1 MGTYKL
7 SQLWTCVDAAYDVHP
22 ALKIHNGRGMSFE
35 YGLVKCKSA
44 KHKLNAKSY
53 TEAKVVRVSDY
64 LPYNTWISLFME
76 SYGYETTPNIIFQD
90 NHIVMRI
97 EKNEKKSCAGNYS
110 HIDIH
115 YFPMKYR
122 VDSNSISIAYCSTE
136 HMISYFFTKAL
147 HGMLLITLCEVS
159 MRW

>member
-64 LPYNTWISLFME
+64 LPYNIWIFLFME
-76 SYGYETTPNIIFQD
+76 SQVYEIKHTNIF
-90 NHIVMRI
+90 
-97 EKNEKKSCAGNYS
+97 
-110 HIDIH
+110 
-115 YFPMKYR
+115 
-122 VDSNSISIAYCSTE
+122 
-136 HMISYFFTKAL
+136 
-147 HGMLLITLCEVS
+147 
-159 MRW
+159 